1 MITRKFRNLGFLD
14 PLTAVIVSFCFLGV
28 MLYKRVN
35 LGITLNS
42 TALLLALLSL
52 DWQAIPTIIYE
63 TSIDLRTI
71 SVVLATFG
79 VMLISQL
86 YKETRVINNLSESLS
101 RIIKN
106 SKLVVT
112 ILPAIIGFLP
122 VAGGALMSAPLVDS
136 EAEKLRLK
144 PEKKA
149 YVNLWFRHTI
159 FPVYP
164 ISQVL
169 IVTAALTGIAIPLI
183 IVRQIPVVIVMIIA
197 GYLTGFWKVS
207 NPKNKE
213 NSDPSLNSQLK
224 RFLIA
229 FSPILATIAVV
240 VGLDLAGL
248 DLFKHGFDVLMA
260 TFIGLA
266 VLIVVS
272 KPSLQVFAKPLKNW
286 GIYGITFA
294 AYGALLLYNITKTAG
309 ISGIFENLVTSGTVD
324 IILLLTLVPAVLG
337 FLTGSPLGGI
347 SISISILAGILSFSP
362 GTVALLYMSTYLGYL
377 IAPTH
382 LCFIFT
388 ADYFKCSL
396 GKVYKYLIPSFLI
409 SFTTALLV
417 YFLV

>member
-1 MITRKFRNLGFLD
+1 MGFVD
-14 PLTAVIVSFCFLGV
+14 PLTAIIVSFCFLGL

-42 TALLLALLSL
+42 TALLLALLSIN
-52 DWQAIPTIIYE
+52 WQTIPTIIYD
-63 TSIDLRTI
+63 TSVDLRTI

-79 VMLISQL
+79 VMLMSQL
-86 YKETRVINNLSESLS
+86 YKETRVINDLSESLS

-106 SKLVVT
+106 SKIVSSV
-112 ILPAIIGFLP
+112 LPAVIGFLP
-122 VAGGALMSAPLVDS
+122 VAGGALMSAPLVDT
-136 EAEKLRLK
+136 EAERLGLK

-183 IVRQIPVVIVMIIA
+183 IMRQIPVVIVMIIV
-197 GYLTGFWKVS
+197 GYFIGFWKVS

-213 NSDPSLNSQLK
+213 NSDPRSLNSQMK

-229 FSPILATIAVV
+229 FSPILTTIVV
-240 VGLDLAGL
+240 VVCLDFSGFN
-248 DLFKHGFDVLMA
+248 LFKQGFDVLTA
-260 TFIGLA
+260 TFIGLV
-266 VLIVVS
+266 VLIFIS

-286 GIYGITFA
+286 GIYGITSA
-294 AYGALLLYNITKTAG
+294 AYGALLLYNITKATG
-309 ISGIFENLVTSGTVD
+309 ISGIFENLVTSGTID
-324 IILLLTLVPAVLG
+324 TILLLTVVPAILG
-337 FLTGSPLGGI
+337 FLTGSPLGGV
-347 SISISILAGILSFSP
+347 SIGVSILAGILTSFSP
-362 GTVALLYMSTYLGYL
+362 ETVALLYMSTYLGYL

-409 SFTTALLV
+409 SFTTALLI
-417 YFLV
+417 YLLV